1 MLSLAGTNEP
11 TAAEQLFL
19 AEINQ
24 ARANP
29 AAEGQRLV
37 SLAQSDP
44 VLQVATSGWNMN
56 AFLTEISAIP
66 PEPPLA
72 FNTGLIEAARAHSAS
87 MLAQNLQFHSPS
99 GYLTNPSVATAG
111 NGQPYYPT
119 GYGNWATGENIF
131 AYSGTVN
138 SANLS
143 DYVNYFAAAFLI
155 DWGNPDF
162 GHLTNE
168 LAPGPGQWNAS
179 NPHYPFSEIGIGL
192 LSNVSSPNAT
202 STGPNVGPAIATE
215 EFGWRAGNPILTG
228 VFYNDND
235 GSGRYGIGEGIGGV
249 TIRAVGQE
257 RQGTF
262 VTTTWASGGYSLPLP
277 SGSYAITASGG
288 GLSSPV
294 SKTVA
299 LGQDNVEWD
308 GAIRST
314 PADQPVPGDYSGNGQ
329 GELAVYRPSTGQWF
343 INGNPT
349 PIDFGGVGG
358 VDIPVPG
365 NYDAGRPTEFALYR
379 STTSEWFVMGAN
391 GVGRSLGVFGSPGYD
406 IPVPGNYHGTG
417 LTEPGLYRPSTGQWF
432 AMGSDGVGHLLTN
445 LGEPGVDI
453 PVPGN
458 YDGVGYTEAAVY
470 RPTTGQWFVNGPNGG
485 HQVAQL
491 GVPGLDIPVPG
502 NYDGTGKTEPAV
514 YRPSTGEWFILG
526 ADGTVRTL
534 VFGGAHLDVPL
545 ATNLLGNG
553 HDPPARDRPTTGQ
566 WFIHNPADGSNLTK
580 QFGQGGSS
588 CPISDWLAEYRH
600 SPSPRISL
608 ALIYP
613 QAVEAGP
620 GVTVSSSKTAP
631 SINAEQTI
639 PAPAPY
645 TPLNLLQMVRRQ
657 RARHHHHSKQRA
669 S

>member
-249 TIRAVGQE
+249 TIRAVGRSSPQLGRRAGIPCRCPRGVTPLRRAEEACRRPCPKPSHSAKTMSSGMVPFGALRPTNPSRGTTPATAKASWRSIGLRQANGSSMAIPRRLILAVSAVSTSPSQE
-257 RQGTF
+257 
-262 VTTTWASGGYSLPLP
+262 TTMRADRPNSRSTVRPRRS
-277 SGSYAITASGG
+277 
-288 GLSSPV
+288 GLSC
-294 SKTVA
+294 
-299 LGQDNVEWD
+299 G
-308 GAIRST
+308 
-314 PADQPVPGDYSGNGQ
+314 
-329 GELAVYRPSTGQWF
+329 
-343 INGNPT
+343 
-349 PIDFGGVGG
+349 
-358 VDIPVPG
+358 
-365 NYDAGRPTEFALYR
+365 PTE
-379 STTSEWFVMGAN
+379 
-391 GVGRSLGVFGSPGYD
+391 
-406 IPVPGNYHGTG
+406 
-417 LTEPGLYRPSTGQWF
+417 
-432 AMGSDGVGHLLTN
+432 
-445 LGEPGVDI
+445 
-453 PVPGN
+453 
-458 YDGVGYTEAAVY
+458 
-470 RPTTGQWFVNGPNGG
+470 
-485 HQVAQL
+485 
-491 GVPGLDIPVPG
+491 
-502 NYDGTGKTEPAV
+502 
-514 YRPSTGEWFILG
+514 
-526 ADGTVRTL
+526 
-534 VFGGAHLDVPL
+534 
-545 ATNLLGNG
+545 
-553 HDPPARDRPTTGQ
+553 
-566 WFIHNPADGSNLTK
+566 
-580 QFGQGGSS
+580 
-588 CPISDWLAEYRH
+588 
-600 SPSPRISL
+600 
-608 ALIYP
+608 
-613 QAVEAGP
+613 
-620 GVTVSSSKTAP
+620 
-631 SINAEQTI
+631 
-639 PAPAPY
+639 
-645 TPLNLLQMVRRQ
+645 
-657 RARHHHHSKQRA
+657 
-669 S
+669 